1 MMASFTMRAIASPES
16 LAEISR
22 FILEAVRGSDLD
34 EREAFH
40 LMMAADEA
48 CTNIIKY
55 GRSGDIEI
63 KCDVEDGK
71 VEVEI
76 VDDGVP
82 FDPLKAPP
90 PDIDGPLE
98 ERKVGGLGIYFIRA
112 LTDYLRYERRGG
124 KNVLTMTVIHSSGA
138 DPADRCRHLNGRSG
152 A

>member
-1 MMASFTMRAIASPES
+1 MMASFRMRTKTTPES

-22 FILEAVRGSDLD
+22 FILEAIRGSDLD

-76 VDDGVP
+76 VDDGAP
-82 FDPLKAPP
+82 FDPLKAPL

-112 LTDYLRYERRGG
+112 LTDDLRYQRQGG
-124 KNVLTMTVIHSSGA
+124 KNFLTMAISHNEDRGSEDRLKRSS
-138 DPADRCRHLNGRSG
+138 N
-152 A
+152 